1 MTVSVAEALT
11 SRLRG
16 LARAS
21 REGEANRVGV
31 GRGLW
36 ALAGIGIA
44 LAAVA
49 PLIVKPATT
58 LLLGEAIILG
68 LFALSLNLLVGTTGL
83 VSFGHAAYFGF
94 GAFTVGI
101 LVSRYGWP
109 PLLALALAPVVGAIV
124 AFVSGLVVLRG
135 RELYFGLLTLGVAQ
149 LYWALAHGWTDV
161 TGGENGL
168 PGFFSPDWLF
178 TAQELYWFAFVI
190 SAACG
195 LLIFVITR
203 SPFGYALRAIR
214 ENRRRAEFTGIPV
227 RRYELAAFV
236 MAGTFAAI
244 AGALFTMYEGVV
256 SSSLMDW
263 RNSAA
268 PLIVSLIGGIG
279 FFLGPVVGAVFYTV
293 LQEYVVARTVL
304 WDVVIGVIV
313 LIAALLLPSGITGGI
328 RRLVAGSLAFWDRF
342 GRHREETDESPVR
355 TEVPPKVARLTP
367 SRSDPIPSA
376 DGKPI
381 LTVDGLRRSFG
392 GLVAV
397 DGVSLAVEPGSIHAI
412 IGPNG
417 AGKTTF
423 FNLVTGL
430 LRPEAGR
437 VTFDGQ
443 DVTGLAPW
451 RLVGRGVG
459 RSFQHATLFWS
470 LSAFDN
476 VLVAESS
483 VHGLT
488 RRPYGGYPTELRER
502 AEGHLERVGLSHSAD
517 VPANLLS
524 HGDQR
529 SLELAA
535 ALAVDSR
542 LLLLDEPTAGLS
554 PTETKGTVDLI
565 EAVVREQGI
574 TVLFIEHDMEVVFG
588 IADRITVLHRGAVL
602 ADGAPADVRANDAVQ
617 RAYLA
622 EDVEERTNEG

>member
-1 MTVSVAEALT
+1 V
-11 SRLRG
+11 
-16 LARAS
+16 LAA
-21 REGEANRVGV
+21 
-31 GRGLW
+31 
-36 ALAGIGIA
+36 IGIA
-44 LAAVA
+44 AAAAA
-49 PLIVKPATT
+49 PLVVKPATT

-101 LVSRYGWP
+101 LVSRYEWP
-109 PLLALALAPVVGAIV
+109 PLLALALAPVVGAIM
-124 AFVSGLVVLRG
+124 AFVSGLIVLRG
-135 RELYFGLLTLGVAQ
+135 RELYFGLLTLGIAQ

-168 PGFFSPDWLF
+168 PGFFAPDWLF
-178 TAQELYWFAFVI
+178 TAQELYWFAFVVCT
-190 SAACG
+190 ACG
-195 LLIFVITR
+195 VLLFVITR
-203 SPFGYALRAIR
+203 SPFGDALRAIR

-236 MAGTFAAI
+236 IAGTFAAV

-279 FFLGPVVGAVFYTV
+279 YFLGPVVGAVFYTA

-313 LIAALLLPSGITGGI
+313 LIAALLLPSGISGGI
-328 RRLVAGSLAFWDRF
+328 ERFVSWSLGLWNRF
-342 GRHREETDESPVR
+342 GRRGGGADQGPVAAKKER
-355 TEVPPKVARLTP
+355 PAKVARLVAA
-367 SRSDPIPSA
+367 RSGPAPRSN
-376 DGKPI
+376 GKPI
-381 LTVDGLRRSFG
+381 LAVDGLRRSFG
-392 GLVAV
+392 GLIAV
-397 DGVSLAVEPGSIHAI
+397 DDVSLAVEPGSIHAI

-430 LRPEAGR
+430 LRPDFGHVNFEGN
-437 VTFDGQ
+437 
-443 DVTGLAPW
+443 DVTGMAPW

-470 LSAFDN
+470 LSAFEN
-476 VLVAESS
+476 VLVAEGS
-483 VHGLT
+483 VRGLT
-488 RRPYGGYPTELRER
+488 RRPYGRYPAELRKS
-502 AEGHLERVGLSHSAD
+502 AEHHLERVGLSDAAD

-535 ALAVDSR
+535 ALAVNSR

-554 PTETKGTVDLI
+554 PTETKGTVELI
-565 EAVVREQGI
+565 EAVVREQEI
-574 TVLFIEHDMEVVFG
+574 TVLFIEHDMDVVFG
-588 IADRITVLHRGAVL
+588 IADQITVLHRGAVL
-602 ADGAPADVRANDAVQ
+602 AHGAPEEVRANDAVQ

-622 EDVEERTNEG
+622 EDLEEQTSEA